1 MKLIHLAVPVLA
13 SALFAAPALAGLGA
27 DAASIHSDLAR
38 MKGTLRMTSTEAYT
52 VHEITTSYG
61 TVVREYISPA
71 DKVFAVSWRG
81 PVIPDLRQMLG
92 AYYGQYQQAASAP
105 HLGHRH
111 LAIDQPG
118 LVVHSSGR
126 MRAFFGRA
134 WVPSL
139 VPQSFSVTEIN

>member
-1 MKLIHLAVPVLA
+1 MKLTRTAVCLLLTAMVT
-13 SALFAAPALAGLGA
+13 APAWAALGG
-27 DAASIHSDLAR
+27 DATSVQSDLVR
-38 MKGTLRMTSTEAYT
+38 LKGTLRMTSTAAYT

-81 PVIPDLRQMLG
+81 PMIPDLRPMLG
-92 AYYGQYQQAASAP
+92 DYYGQDEQAASAP
-105 HLGHRH
+105 HIGHRH
-111 LAIDQPG
+111 LVIDQPG
-118 LVVHSSGR
+118 LVVRSSGR

-139 VPQSFSVTEIN
+139 LPQSFSADRIN